1 MRCYNCKATLLESDF
16 CMKCGAD
23 VALYKRVI
31 RSSEAYYNKGLEKA
45 QTRDLSG
52 AIDHLRR
59 SVKLNKNNTKA
70 RNLLGLVYFEMGEP
84 VAALS
89 EWVIS
94 KNLEP
99 EKNIADH
106 YLEEVQKNAT
116 RLDTINQTIKK
127 YNQALLYAKQ
137 NSNDLAI
144 IQLKKVLQMYP
155 NLVKGYQLLTLL
167 YIKENEYE
175 KAYKTIKTALDIDRN
190 NVMSLKYVREVQSVL
205 KSRDIRPDKIKE
217 REPLGSNDVIIPPN
231 SYRESNA
238 GGITVLNVI
247 IGIIIGATLVW
258 FLILP
263 AKEKSLTE
271 EYRQKMVELGEQME
285 NKGAIASSLEKE
297 LDELQKEKDSLLE
310 SLKAYEGS
318 DGIISSYENIVIAV
332 ESYLANDYIAAAEVL
347 KNIDK
352 ETIESEAFIN
362 VYNAISSVVNQQA
375 AADLYRT
382 GYNGHYLNNRFAEA
396 AVALQSA
403 YDLNPNDMYTLYY
416 LARAYDRS
424 GDTATAN
431 QYYSE
436 FISMYPG
443 TNLAAYAQ
451 NYLNN

>member
-1 MRCYNCKATLLESDF
+1 MRCYNCKAALSENDF
-16 CMKCGAD
+16 CTKCGAD

-31 RSSEAYYNKGLEKA
+31 MSSEAYYNKGLEKA
-45 QTRDLSG
+45 RTRDLSG
-52 AIDHLRR
+52 AVDHLRR

-70 RNLLGLVYFEMGEP
+70 RNLLGLVYFEMGEA
-84 VAALS
+84 VAALT

-94 KNLEP
+94 KNLDP
-99 EKNIADH
+99 EKNVADH
-106 YLEEVQKNAT
+106 YLDEVQKNAT

-137 NSNDLAI
+137 DSSDLAI

-155 NLVKGYQLLTLL
+155 NLVKGYQLLALL

-175 KAYKTIKTALDIDRN
+175 KAYKTLKTALDIDRN
-190 NVMSLKYVREVQSVL
+190 NVMSLKYMNEVKMVL
-205 KSRDIRPDKIKE
+205 KSRDDRPDKIKE
-217 REPLGSNDVIIPPN
+217 RGPLGSNDVIIPPN

-263 AKEKSLTE
+263 AKEKGLTE
-271 EYRQKMVELGEQME
+271 DYRQKIVELGEQME
-285 NKGAIASSLEKE
+285 NKGAIASSLEKDLE
-297 LDELQKEKDSLLE
+297 ELQKEKTALEE
-310 SLKAYEGS
+310 SLKAYEGN
-318 DGIISSYENIVIAV
+318 DGILTAYENMMIAV
-332 ESYLANDYIAAAEVL
+332 EGYLSNDYVAAAETL
-347 KNIDK
+347 KLVDK
-352 ETIESEAFIN
+352 ETVESEAYVS

-375 AADLYRT
+375 AADLFKT

-396 AVALQSA
+396 AQALQSA
-403 YDLNPNDMYTLYY
+403 YDLNPNDMSTLYY

-424 GDTATAN
+424 GDTTTAN
-431 QYYSE
+431 QYYTK
-436 FISMYPG
+436 FIEQYPG
-443 TNLAAYAQ
+443 TNLAGYAQ